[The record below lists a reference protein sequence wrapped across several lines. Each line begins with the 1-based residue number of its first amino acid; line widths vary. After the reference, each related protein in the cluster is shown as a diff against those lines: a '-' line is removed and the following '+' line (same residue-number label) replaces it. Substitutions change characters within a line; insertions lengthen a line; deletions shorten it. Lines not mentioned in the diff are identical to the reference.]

1 MWHQGLLEFWQNMD
15 FDVYLDK
22 KLVFDHLSEE
32 EAEEKRVTFQQMI
45 KAGVKSCYTEDQV
58 IVKPHLDD
66 II

>member
-1 MWHQGLLEFWQNMD
+1 EYCVSMD

-22 KLVFDHLSEE
+22 RLVFEHLTEE
-32 EAEEKRVTFQQMI
+32 EANEKRTAFQMMI

>member
-1 MWHQGLLEFWQNMD
+1 MD

-22 KLVFDHLSEE
+22 KVVFEHLTEK
-32 EAEEKRVTFQQMI
+32 EAEETRLTFQKMI

>member
-1 MWHQGLLEFWQNMD
+1 MD

-22 KLVFDHLSEE
+22 KLVFEHLTEE
-32 EAEEKRVTFQQMI
+32 EANEKRTTFQMMI

-58 IVKPHLDD
+58 IIKPHLDD